1 MVFGEY
7 NYEEDIAVQR
17 EEAAEKAAEIATEVA
32 TVKAN
37 ESNNLKFATK
47 MLARGKTSEEVVSE
61 LMDIF
66 DLDESTARKAVEAAT
81 KESISQI
88 Q

>member
-17 EEAAEKAAEIATEVA
+17 EEATEIA

-37 ESNNLKFATK
+37 EANNLKFATK
-47 MLARGKTSEEVVSE
+47 MLARGKTSEEVISE

-66 DLDESTARKAVEAAT
+66 DLDESTARKAVEAAV
-81 KESISQI
+81 KESISQA

>member
-17 EEAAEKAAEIATEVA
+17 EEATEVA

-37 ESNNLKFATK
+37 EANNLKFATK

-66 DLDESTARKAVEAAT
+66 DLDESTARKAVEAAV
-81 KESISQI
+81 KESISQA

>member
-17 EEAAEKAAEIATEVA
+17 EEATEVA

-37 ESNNLKFATK
+37 EANNLKFATK
-47 MLARGKTSEEVVSE
+47 MLARGKTSEEVISE